1 MVSLSLGLTKLAE
14 HELFR
19 RDIRGNVLD
28 VHFVVVNYRIVV
40 NYCPMLVITFT
51 THTTPTPVLWGEERM
66 EHHDDKYYL
75 YLPIDTQIEIK

>member
-19 RDIRGNVLD
+19 REIRGNVLD
-28 VHFVVVNYRIVV
+28 VHFVVVN
-40 NYCPMLVITFT
+40 CCSMLLITFT

-75 YLPIDTQIEIK
+75 YLPIDTQIVIK